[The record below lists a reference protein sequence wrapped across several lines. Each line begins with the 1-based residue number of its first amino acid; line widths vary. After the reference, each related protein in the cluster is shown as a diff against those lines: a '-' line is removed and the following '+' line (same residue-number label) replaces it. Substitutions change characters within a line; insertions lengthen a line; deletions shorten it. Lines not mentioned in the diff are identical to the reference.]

1 MHLAR
6 EGRIADGSWVNTDDP
21 LGYPSCEG
29 GFSSGTHLHITRK
42 YNGEWIGASGA
53 VPFVYGRLAGGS
65 RAGCL
70 RWLARAGWANGLRGH
85 QRQGIHLDP
94 AG

>member
-1 MHLAR
+1 
-6 EGRIADGSWVNTDDP
+6 VNTDDP

-53 VPFVYGRLAGGS
+53 VPFVMDG
-65 RAGCL
+65 
-70 RWLARAGWANGLRGH
+70 WLAVAGQGAYAGWLVRDGETVNVGTSDKEYTWI
-85 QRQGIHLDP
+85 QRDE
-94 AG
+94 